1 MVLHQDKLDLYLT
14 QLNSSSLSKYHTSFL
29 EYGIFAWKM
38 SQFHTKKYDS
48 NFFRYNTFT
57 FIHMYIHMIMEIP
70 STHYIVKTLK
80 PLLQSMEIH

>member
-14 QLNSSSLSKYHTSFL
+14 QLNSSSLSKYHTSFM

-48 NFFRYNTFT
+48 NFKASFHIN
-57 FIHMYIHMIMEIP
+57 ID
-70 STHYIVKTLK
+70 SV
-80 PLLQSMEIH
+80 LQE